1 MREESIIGNL
11 TDMTDNVFAEKL
23 KLFECIEIIFNFLG
37 NVERQTK
44 DIYTLEHSTEDHQ
57 IQGEKQLIDLIES
70 INFLSDKFKEYEEDR
85 AKKDKVIE
93 DLKSEVDSPSA
104 KIKKLKKLMKQE
116 ETASSFMGLQKRKK
130 K

>member
-1 MREESIIGNL
+1 MF
-11 TDMTDNVFAEKL
+11 FAEKL